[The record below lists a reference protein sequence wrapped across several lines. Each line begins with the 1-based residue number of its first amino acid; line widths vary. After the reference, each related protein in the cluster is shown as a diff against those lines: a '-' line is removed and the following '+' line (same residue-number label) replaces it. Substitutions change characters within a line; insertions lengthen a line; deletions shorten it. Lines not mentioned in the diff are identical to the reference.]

1 MTVGWAKADYVIHT
15 RLSGEIKILHWV
27 GHLQNE
33 GNANELGVK
42 TTLKIVSLNGTILPS
57 VVVTG
62 SCEFHVLLSFPLQ
75 RTTIYVIDTHEILTV
90 SGLFSKISLA
100 SSLLHNSSMHSL
112 SRFPFLLS
120 SMKEFARRFL
130 SRNWEA
136 YCWDKTWEK
145 QSISVIIYLF
155 LQQLKN
161 AVNTEKMWEFN
172 TKFWIKCLVR
182 SWCLLLFWNMW
193 GRHSR
198 ILYVGAVSDQK
209 ILNLCY

>member
-1 MTVGWAKADYVIHT
+1 MTAKYITEYILKYIGIITTKGEKSYFESQNIGLVFYMTVVRAKAEVYLIHK
-15 RLSGEIKILHWV
+15 RLGGETKILQWI

-42 TTLKIVSLNGTILPS
+42 STLNIVSLNGRILPS
-57 VVVTG
+57 AVIR

-75 RTTIYVIDTHEILTV
+75 RTTIYAIDIHKILTV
-90 SGLFSKISLA
+90 SGLFSNISLA

-136 YCWDKTWEK
+136 CCWGKTWEK
-145 QSISVIIYLF
+145 QSNSLTIYLF
-155 LQQLKN
+155 LQQLK
-161 AVNTEKMWEFN
+161 M
-172 TKFWIKCLVR
+172 L
-182 SWCLLLFWNMW
+182 
-193 GRHSR
+193 
-198 ILYVGAVSDQK
+198 
-209 ILNLCY
+209 

>member
-1 MTVGWAKADYVIHT
+1 MG
-15 RLSGEIKILHWV
+15 
-27 GHLQNE
+27 
-33 GNANELGVK
+33 
-42 TTLKIVSLNGTILPS
+42 
-57 VVVTG
+57 G
-62 SCEFHVLLSFPLQ
+62 SCPVLLLGAVNSTCFCLSLCKELLS
-75 RTTIYVIDTHEILTV
+75 IYAIDTHKILTV

-136 YCWDKTWEK
+136 RCWGKTGEK
-145 QSISVIIYLF
+145 QSNPVIYLF

-161 AVNTEKMWEFN
+161 AVNTEETWEFN

-182 SWCLLLFWNMW
+182 SWCSLLFWKMR
-193 GRHSR
+193 GRNSR

-209 ILNLCY
+209 ILNP

>member
-1 MTVGWAKADYVIHT
+1 MNVVWAKANYLIHT

-33 GNANELGVK
+33 GNANEFCIK
-42 TTLKIVSLNGTILPS
+42 ITLKIVSLNGRILLS
-57 VVVTG
+57 VVFG

-75 RTTIYVIDTHEILTV
+75 RTTIYVIDTHKILTV

-145 QSISVIIYLF
+145 QSNSVIIYL
-155 LQQLKN
+155 LLKQLKN
-161 AVNTEKMWEFN
+161 AVNTEQIWEFN
-172 TKFWIKCLVR
+172 RKFWIKHLVK
-182 SWCLLLFWNMW
+182 SWCLLLFWKMW
-193 GRHSR
+193 ARNPR
-198 ILYVGAVSDQK
+198 ILYVGAVSH
-209 ILNLCY
+209 